1 MGFRLVCAGRRKEK
15 AKVKEEI
22 VKMLDGM
29 SGRYNYHTIFQDWV
43 ATMAISIQNTCS
55 TIKGKQDEIWKDREK
70 YYMDI
75 MRKYTEE
82 EQKNFAK
89 MLGMLTE
96 TFEEGNITDVL
107 GEIYMSK
114 NSGNSKLGQFF
125 TPFHLSELCARMAI
139 EEQLQQ
145 YKNEM
150 IEINEPSTGGGGM
163 MIAAIKVLKE
173 RGIDYQRKVHIV
185 AQDLDWNGVYMTYVQ
200 LSLLGAN
207 ATVVQGNTLSEP
219 YSSETP
225 KNRIFLTPM
234 KMGVLL

>member
-1 MGFRLVCAGRRKEK
+1 M
-15 AKVKEEI
+15 KEEI

>member
-1 MGFRLVCAGRRKEK
+1 
-15 AKVKEEI
+15 
-22 VKMLDGM
+22 
-29 SGRYNYHTIFQDWV
+29 
-43 ATMAISIQNTCS
+43 MALSIQNTCS
-55 TIKGKQDEIWKDREK
+55 TIIGKQDEIWKNREK
-70 YYMDI
+70 YYIDI
-75 MRKYTEE
+75 MQKYTEG
-82 EQKNFAK
+82 EQKRFAE

-96 TFEEGNITDVL
+96 TFEEDNITDVL

-125 TPFHLSELCARMAI
+125 TPFHLSELCARMTI
-139 EEQLQQ
+139 EEQIQQ
-145 YKNEM
+145 YKENGM

-163 MIAAIKVLKE
+163 MIAAIKLLKE

-207 ATVVQGNTLSEP
+207 ATVVQGDTLREP
-219 YSSETP
+219 YSCETP
-225 KNRIFLTPM
+225 ENKIFLTPM